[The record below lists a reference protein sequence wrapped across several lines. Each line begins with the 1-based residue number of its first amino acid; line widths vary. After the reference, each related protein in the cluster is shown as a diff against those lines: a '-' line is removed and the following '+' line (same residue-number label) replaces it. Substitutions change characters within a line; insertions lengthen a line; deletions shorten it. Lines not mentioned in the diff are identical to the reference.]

1 MPTNSGLGYASAMET
16 PLMSLLSK
24 MVSFGYLTST
34 LVSESLEKSKSR
46 NKAKAKSQ
54 RSAPLAAARAMPI
67 GQR

>member
-1 MPTNSGLGYASAMET
+1 MET

-34 LVSESLEKSKSR
+34 LVSESLGKSR
-46 NKAKAKSQ
+46 SNARSKTKSPR
-54 RSAPLAAARAMPI
+54 RSASLAAARAMPI